1 MTARQIHE
9 PIQGVENIRRHISAL
24 IAEGRNAEF
33 DTPNMRREVDTAG
46 NSILEAEL
54 QVPVAMSTA
63 HRLGH
68 HAGIQHFAA
77 IRTVLDEV
85 PVSQQDPETFW
96 MRHYLHGL
104 LLVGSERR
112 VEAYPL
118 LRVAVDF
125 GAQRANAQWRCLPLL
140 LIARGYLADGA
151 TIEAAE
157 ILAQAISLGT
167 DVASNSLANTVLA
180 DLFDAYGQVEQAL
193 EFRRRSVQWRVD
205 STGKS
210 VPRTVQLTVLM
221 PHAVSQV
228 ESGDVAGARRT
239 LDECYILVEPGQS
252 PLMMS
257 ILSHIEAQLLV
268 SKGEPED
275 ALRLL
280 DAEDKA
286 MAGNGHL
293 AGNLCIPLI
302 RAEALVKSADPLQAL
317 KVLDE
322 ALAVETNSS
331 KEVRMCVLA
340 TDAARG
346 VDDWFRA
353 SQYQQRILNTQKR
366 RRADSQSLLELHC
379 DHARARSRIT
389 KNVELGEKHRALEQV
404 KADYEGL
411 LDMVTHDVMSPM
423 TSLRMILSSL
433 TPESMSDPAKQVRIS
448 QFEDT
453 LARLRGI
460 VDQLSAM
467 EAAFPEGMVDSE
479 AEFVPTDLV
488 PIVSAVV
495 DANRP
500 LAEKKQI
507 SLDVEVVANLGPIA
521 LVAERPIV
529 HILDNLISNAI
540 KFSDR
545 QTKVDLVISRSH
557 GRRRSEDGIIIAV
570 HDQGPGLTHE
580 DLAHLFTR
588 YGRLTARPTDGERS
602 TGLGLYIAQRLARA
616 LGGELSAL
624 SPGRGQG
631 STFRLAL
638 GTNVEDRTETFS
650 SEEASPDGDAAMPTG
665 VNLSPGIA
673 AIGSTSDDVSSL
685 HSAQW

>member
-1 MTARQIHE
+1 MTPSPVG
-9 PIQGVENIRRHISAL
+9 PIQGVENIRRHISVL
-24 IAEGRNAEF
+24 IAEVRNAEF
-33 DTPNMRREVDTAG
+33 DTPNARREVDTAG
-46 NSILEAEL
+46 NHVLDAEL
-54 QVPVAMSTA
+54 QVPVALAIA
-63 HRLGH
+63 HHHGH
-68 HAGIQHFAA
+68 DAGLRHFNAVR
-77 IRTVLDEV
+77 IVLDEV
-85 PVSQQDPETFW
+85 PMSQQDPESFW
-96 MRHYLHGL
+96 MRHYVHGL
-104 LLVGSERR
+104 LLIGSERR
-112 VEAYPL
+112 AEAYRL
-118 LRVAVDF
+118 LRVAVDY
-125 GAQRANAQWRCLPLL
+125 GAQRGVVDWQCLPLL

-151 TIEAAE
+151 TLDAAE
-157 ILAQAISLGT
+157 VLAQVVSMGSGATS
-167 DVASNSLANTVLA
+167 ASMANAVLA
-180 DLFDAYGQVEQAL
+180 DLFEAYGQDEQAL

-205 STGKS
+205 MSGKF
-210 VPRTVQLTVLM
+210 VPRMVQVTVLI
-221 PHAVSQV
+221 PYALSQV
-228 ESGDVAGARRT
+228 ESGDTSGARRT
-239 LDECYILVEPGQS
+239 LDTCYSLVGAGQS
-252 PLMMS
+252 PLMLS
-257 ILSHIEAQLLV
+257 ILNHIEAHLLV
-268 SKGEPED
+268 RLGDPD
-275 ALRLL
+275 GALRLL
-280 DAEDKA
+280 DEEGATIASEA
-286 MAGNGHL
+286 AL
-293 AGNLCIPLI
+293 AGNMCIPLI
-302 RAEALVKSADPLQAL
+302 RAEALAESVGPTAAL
-317 KVLDE
+317 DVLDA
-322 ALAVETNSS
+322 ALAVETNVS
-331 KEVRMCVLA
+331 KEARMCVLA
-340 TDAARG
+340 AEAARNL
-346 VDDWFRA
+346 DDWFRA
-353 SQYQQRILNTQKR
+353 SQYQQRLLKTQTR
-366 RRADSQSLLELHC
+366 RRADSHSLLELHC
-379 DHARARSRIT
+379 DHARARSRIR
-389 KNVELGEKHRALEQV
+389 KNVELSEKHRALERV

-433 TPESMSDPAKQVRIS
+433 TSETMSDPAKQVRIS

-545 QTKVDLVISRSH
+545 RTKVDLVISRSP

-570 HDQGPGLTHE
+570 HDEGPGLTHE
-580 DLAHLFTR
+580 DLAQLFTR

-616 LGGELSAL
+616 LGGELSAR

-638 GTNVEDRTETFS
+638 GTNVEDRTESFS
-650 SEEASPDGDAAMPTG
+650 SEEASTEGDAAMPTG